1 MPTIQASERRRPM
14 IWAIF
19 AITIAISGLAG
30 CTSGPSLSSIT
41 SIFDSEEE
49 KLPGERISVMQDEAS
64 DVLAAAPASQPVQL
78 PAQKENPEWSQP
90 GGIATNAP
98 GHLILSGGIRERW
111 RADIGRGSSS
121 SGRLTA
127 IPIVAGG
134 RIYTLDTRGMVR
146 AFSTGSGA
154 QVWERSL
161 VPENEDRNAGFGGG
175 LAIEGGK
182 LVVATGFGTVVALN
196 PASGAVLWQKPLGLP
211 FRMAPTV
218 ADGRVFVVNAES
230 ELFALSLEDG
240 SQLWSARGLPES
252 AVFISNASAAVSGNI
267 VVVPYPSGELL
278 AFDVATGEAKWTDSL
293 ARVRAAISG
302 QRVGDT
308 ARPVIDGGTV
318 FAISSAG
325 RMIATDIRSGARMWA
340 RDISG
345 SQTPWVAGDT
355 VFIVDGSGNLAA
367 LNRKDGA
374 VKWVAE
380 LPSARFWNGPVLA
393 SGRLWL
399 ISNTGVLTSVDAST
413 GKVQGSTNL
422 GTGVFIPPVVASGKM
437 YVLTD
442 GARLIA
448 MN

>member
-1 MPTIQASERRRPM
+1 MQSNQASKLTLNLCAAFV
-14 IWAIF
+14 IVGVLL
-19 AITIAISGLAG
+19 GLTG
-30 CTSGPSLSSIT
+30 CSSGPSLSSIT

-64 DVLAAAPASQPVQL
+64 DALSAVAAAQPVQL
-78 PAQKENPEWSQP
+78 PAQRENPEWSQP
-90 GGIATNAP
+90 GGVATNAP

-111 RADIGRGSSS
+111 RASIGTGSSS

-127 IPIVAGG
+127 IPVIAGG
-134 RIYTLDTRGMVR
+134 RIYTMDTRGTVR
-146 AFSTGSGA
+146 AFATGSGS

-161 VPENEDRNAGFGGG
+161 VPETEDRNAGFGGG

-196 PASGAVLWQKPLGLP
+196 PASGAVLWEKRIGLP

-218 ADGRVFVVNAES
+218 ANGRVFVVNAES
-230 ELFALSLEDG
+230 ELFALSLDDG
-240 SQLWSARGLPES
+240 AQLWSARGLPES
-252 AVFISNASAAVSGNI
+252 ASFVSNASAAVSGDV

-278 AFDVATGEAKWTDSL
+278 AFDVASGEPKWTDSL
-293 ARVRAAISG
+293 TRVRSASTG

-308 ARPVIDGGTV
+308 ARPVIDSGTV
-318 FAISSAG
+318 FAVSSSG
-325 RMIATDIRSGARMWA
+325 RMIATDIRSGSRLWA

-367 LNRKDGA
+367 LQRKDGA
-374 VKWVAE
+374 VRWVSE
-380 LPSARFWNGPVLA
+380 LPAARLWNGPVLA

-399 ISNTGVLTSVDAST
+399 ISNTGLLVSADAST
-413 GKVQGSTNL
+413 GKLQSNTNL
-422 GTGVFIPPVVASGKM
+422 DTGVFITPVVASGKM

-442 GARLIA
+442 RARLLA